1 MPADKLST
9 EMSARKPDLFDLYAN
24 WLEIEEIDA
33 LLANMYCSEVTPTH
47 RFYTASLS
55 MDDEEEI
62 HSNWTEELHGEVW
75 YLVERN
81 DQEPTE
87 TYKAECLAEKE
98 AGYPYL
104 YDNRQDEEGWE
115 PRMVRVVWDPEPNAV
130 GRREGLGEYYGPD
143 VDCASSGPPKAAEA
157 CVPVIGAA
165 RFSDGGK
172 KRVRS
177 AAFD

>member
-1 MPADKLST
+1 MPADKLSI
-9 EMSARKPDLFDLYAN
+9 EMRARKPDLFDLYAN
-24 WLEIEEIDA
+24 WLEIEEIHA

-98 AGYPYL
+98 AGYPYP

-115 PRMVRVVWDPEPNAV
+115 PRMVRVVWNPEPNAV
-130 GRREGLGEYYGPD
+130 GRRDGLGEYYGPD
-143 VDCASSGPPKAAEA
+143 VDACACADGPPKAA
-157 CVPVIGAA
+157 AA
-165 RFSDGGK
+165 SPAAASSSSDGGK